1 MSYELCKC
9 VLPKVKR
16 KTQKPITPYPAT
28 SPLLFF
34 SFLFLSHLTTTIS
47 HSPAYSLL
55 IPSST
60 FLTLSLVLTHCSH
73 PSLSL
78 SHAPFSFSFLASVY
92 FLSTVIPLFSLF
104 LFPLDSRFPPCRH
117 PNCFVFYDDLVI
129 GLPDRVSF
137 FFKISTI
144 ECLQAFM

>member
-1 MSYELCKC
+1 MVLGPTHGINAYEMSYEVCKC

-16 KTQKPITPYPAT
+16 KTQKPITPKT
-28 SPLLFF
+28 LLFF
-34 SFLFLSHLTTTIS
+34 FLSIPLWSHHHILPLSCFLTTYPILHFLHTFS
-47 HSPAYSLL
+47 CSYS
-55 IPSST
+55 
-60 FLTLSLVLTHCSH
+60 
-73 PSLSL
+73 
-78 SHAPFSFSFLASVY
+78 PFSFSFLASVY